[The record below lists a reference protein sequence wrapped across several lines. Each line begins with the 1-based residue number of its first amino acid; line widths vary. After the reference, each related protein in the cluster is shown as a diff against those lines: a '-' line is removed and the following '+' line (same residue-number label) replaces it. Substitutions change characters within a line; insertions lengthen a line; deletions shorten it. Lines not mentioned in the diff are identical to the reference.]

1 MNESIKLA
9 LGDYYSEA
17 DYNDMVG
24 CLLMIFSKNEL
35 VNHIS
40 RVENGIIKQGFG
52 GNLGNKGAINI
63 ILKLYDSICCFICVH
78 LPAG

>member
-9 LGDYYSEA
+9 FGNYYREA
-17 DYNDMVG
+17 DSNDMVG
-24 CLLMIFSKNEL
+24 CLLMIFCKNDL
-35 VNHIS
+35 ADHIS
-40 RVENGIIKQGFG
+40 HVENGIIKQGFG

-63 ILKLYDSICCFICVH
+63 ILKLYNSICCFICVH